1 MSETPSASRGL
12 KGRDLI
18 TVGIFT
24 ALYFVIN
31 FLFML
36 LSGLH
41 PYLWVFMPAIDAL
54 FAGIPFMLAC
64 AKVPKFGTVLII
76 GMVPSLIYFITGMFT
91 PLILGLMFASCVV
104 AEIIRAA
111 TRYESFAGNAVAYAV
126 FGFGMCGSPLPLWVF
141 HDSFV
146 AQIAGQGM
154 GADYLATLETA
165 ANPGM
170 LVAMFAATS
179 SRGSSAPTSPRDVQ
193 EALRESWPGVMR
205 ASETDTRRILGVR
218 KGKGL
223 IDPDP
228 RTLMGVLVAVS
239 VTAFMDKSIESEL
252 LLVLMVSVLQ
262 ALCGHVRMAVG
273 FAVLYA
279 ALWAALNVVLPGVGG
294 VAATMFTISLTFA
307 RKIYLCLMVGT
318 CS

>member
-1 MSETPSASRGL
+1 MSGTPSASRGL

-91 PLILGLMFASCVV
+91 PLILGLMLASCVV

-111 TRYESFAGNAVAYAV
+111 TRYESFTGNAVAYAV

-165 ANPGM
+165 VNPGM
-170 LVAMFAATS
+170 LVAMFAATFVAGLVGAYIA
-179 SRGSSAPTSPRDVQ
+179 RG
-193 EALRESWPGVMR
+193 MF
-205 ASETDTRRILGVR
+205 R
-218 KGKGL
+218 KHFVKAGL
-223 IDPDP
+223 
-228 RTLMGVLVAVS
+228 A
-239 VTAFMDKSIESEL
+239 
-252 LLVLMVSVLQ
+252 
-262 ALCGHVRMAVG
+262 
-273 FAVLYA
+273 
-279 ALWAALNVVLPGVGG
+279 
-294 VAATMFTISLTFA
+294 
-307 RKIYLCLMVGT
+307 
-318 CS
+318 

>member
-1 MSETPSASRGL
+1 MSGTPSASRGL

-31 FLFML
+31 LLFML
-36 LSGLH
+36 FGGLH

-76 GMVPSLIYFITGMFT
+76 GMVPSLVYFITGMFT
-91 PLILGLMFASCVV
+91 PLILGLMLASCVV

-170 LVAMFAATS
+170 LVAMFAATFV
-179 SRGSSAPTSPRDVQ
+179 A
-193 EALRESWPGVMR
+193 
-205 ASETDTRRILGVR
+205 
-218 KGKGL
+218 GL
-223 IDPDP
+223 IGAHIA
-228 RTLMGVLVAVS
+228 RG
-239 VTAFMDKSIESEL
+239 
-252 LLVLMVSVLQ
+252 
-262 ALCGHVRMAVG
+262 
-273 FAVLYA
+273 
-279 ALWAALNVVLPGVGG
+279 
-294 VAATMFTISLTFA
+294 MFKKHFVKAGLA
-307 RKIYLCLMVGT
+307 
-318 CS
+318 

>member
-1 MSETPSASRGL
+1 MSGTPSASRGL

-36 LSGLH
+36 LGGLH

-76 GMVPSLIYFITGMFT
+76 GMVPSLVYFITGMFT
-91 PLILGLMFASCVV
+91 PLILGLMLASCVV
-104 AEIIRAA
+104 AEIIRVA

-170 LVAMFAATS
+170 LVAMFAATFV
-179 SRGSSAPTSPRDVQ
+179 A
-193 EALRESWPGVMR
+193 
-205 ASETDTRRILGVR
+205 
-218 KGKGL
+218 GL
-223 IDPDP
+223 IGAHIA
-228 RTLMGVLVAVS
+228 RG
-239 VTAFMDKSIESEL
+239 
-252 LLVLMVSVLQ
+252 
-262 ALCGHVRMAVG
+262 
-273 FAVLYA
+273 
-279 ALWAALNVVLPGVGG
+279 
-294 VAATMFTISLTFA
+294 MFKKHFVKAGLA
-307 RKIYLCLMVGT
+307 
-318 CS
+318 

>member
-1 MSETPSASRGL
+1 MPETPSASRGL

-91 PLILGLMFASCVV
+91 PLIVGLMLASCAI

-111 TRYESFAGNAVAYAV
+111 TRYKSFAGNALAYAV

-146 AQIAGQGM
+146 TQIAGQGM
-154 GADYLATLETA
+154 GADYRATRETA

-170 LVAMFAATS
+170 LVAMHVATFV
-179 SRGSSAPTSPRDVQ
+179 A
-193 EALRESWPGVMR
+193 
-205 ASETDTRRILGVR
+205 
-218 KGKGL
+218 GL
-223 IDPDP
+223 IGAYIA
-228 RTLMGVLVAVS
+228 RG
-239 VTAFMDKSIESEL
+239 
-252 LLVLMVSVLQ
+252 
-262 ALCGHVRMAVG
+262 
-273 FAVLYA
+273 
-279 ALWAALNVVLPGVGG
+279 
-294 VAATMFTISLTFA
+294 MFKKHFVKAGLA
-307 RKIYLCLMVGT
+307 
-318 CS
+318 

>member
-91 PLILGLMFASCVV
+91 PLILGLMLASCVV

-126 FGFGMCGSPLPLWVF
+126 FGFGMCGSPLPLWAF

-154 GADYLATLETA
+154 GADYLSTLETA

-170 LVAMFAATS
+170 LVAMFVATFV
-179 SRGSSAPTSPRDVQ
+179 A
-193 EALRESWPGVMR
+193 
-205 ASETDTRRILGVR
+205 
-218 KGKGL
+218 GL
-223 IDPDP
+223 IGAYIA
-228 RTLMGVLVAVS
+228 RG
-239 VTAFMDKSIESEL
+239 
-252 LLVLMVSVLQ
+252 
-262 ALCGHVRMAVG
+262 
-273 FAVLYA
+273 
-279 ALWAALNVVLPGVGG
+279 
-294 VAATMFTISLTFA
+294 MFKKHFVKAGLA
-307 RKIYLCLMVGT
+307 
-318 CS
+318 

>member
-1 MSETPSASRGL
+1 MSETHSASRGL

-91 PLILGLMFASCVV
+91 PLILGLMLASCVV

-126 FGFGMCGSPLPLWVF
+126 FGFGMCGSPLPLWAF

-154 GADYLATLETA
+154 GADYLTTLETA

-170 LVAMFAATS
+170 LVAMFAATFV
-179 SRGSSAPTSPRDVQ
+179 A
-193 EALRESWPGVMR
+193 
-205 ASETDTRRILGVR
+205 
-218 KGKGL
+218 GL
-223 IDPDP
+223 IGAYIA
-228 RTLMGVLVAVS
+228 RG
-239 VTAFMDKSIESEL
+239 
-252 LLVLMVSVLQ
+252 
-262 ALCGHVRMAVG
+262 
-273 FAVLYA
+273 
-279 ALWAALNVVLPGVGG
+279 
-294 VAATMFTISLTFA
+294 MFKKHFVKAGLA
-307 RKIYLCLMVGT
+307 
-318 CS
+318 

>member
-1 MSETPSASRGL
+1 MSETPSASRG
-12 KGRDLI
+12 LI

-36 LSGLH
+36 ISGLH

-91 PLILGLMFASCVV
+91 LLILGLMLASCVV

-111 TRYESFAGNAVAYAV
+111 THYGSFEGNAVTYAV
-126 FGFGMCGSPLPLWVF
+126 LRFGMCGSPLPLWAF

-146 AQIAGQGM
+146 AQIAGQSM
-154 GADYLATLETA
+154 GADHLATLETA

-170 LVAMFAATS
+170 LVAMFTATFVAGLVGAYIA
-179 SRGSSAPTSPRDVQ
+179 RGMFKKHFVKA
-193 EALRESWPGVMR
+193 
-205 ASETDTRRILGVR
+205 
-218 KGKGL
+218 GL
-223 IDPDP
+223 
-228 RTLMGVLVAVS
+228 A
-239 VTAFMDKSIESEL
+239 
-252 LLVLMVSVLQ
+252 
-262 ALCGHVRMAVG
+262 
-273 FAVLYA
+273 
-279 ALWAALNVVLPGVGG
+279 
-294 VAATMFTISLTFA
+294 
-307 RKIYLCLMVGT
+307 
-318 CS
+318 

>member
-1 MSETPSASRGL
+1 MSETHSASRGL

-91 PLILGLMFASCVV
+91 PLILGLMLASCVV

-126 FGFGMCGSPLPLWVF
+126 FGFGMCGSPLPLWAF

-154 GADYLATLETA
+154 GADYLTTLETA

-170 LVAMFAATS
+170 LVAMFAATFVAGLVGAYIA
-179 SRGSSAPTSPRDVQ
+179 RG
-193 EALRESWPGVMR
+193 MF
-205 ASETDTRRILGVR
+205 R
-218 KGKGL
+218 KHFVKAGL
-223 IDPDP
+223 
-228 RTLMGVLVAVS
+228 A
-239 VTAFMDKSIESEL
+239 
-252 LLVLMVSVLQ
+252 
-262 ALCGHVRMAVG
+262 
-273 FAVLYA
+273 
-279 ALWAALNVVLPGVGG
+279 
-294 VAATMFTISLTFA
+294 
-307 RKIYLCLMVGT
+307 
-318 CS
+318 

>member
-1 MSETPSASRGL
+1 MPETHSASRGL

-24 ALYFVIN
+24 ALYFVVN

-91 PLILGLMFASCVV
+91 PLILGLMLASCVV

-165 ANPGM
+165 AHPGM
-170 LVAMFAATS
+170 LVAMFAATFVAGLVGAYIA
-179 SRGSSAPTSPRDVQ
+179 RG
-193 EALRESWPGVMR
+193 MF
-205 ASETDTRRILGVR
+205 R
-218 KGKGL
+218 KHFVKAGL
-223 IDPDP
+223 
-228 RTLMGVLVAVS
+228 A
-239 VTAFMDKSIESEL
+239 
-252 LLVLMVSVLQ
+252 
-262 ALCGHVRMAVG
+262 
-273 FAVLYA
+273 
-279 ALWAALNVVLPGVGG
+279 
-294 VAATMFTISLTFA
+294 
-307 RKIYLCLMVGT
+307 
-318 CS
+318 

>member
-1 MSETPSASRGL
+1 MSGTPSASRGL

-36 LSGLH
+36 LGGLH

-76 GMVPSLIYFITGMFT
+76 GMVPSLVYFITGMFT
-91 PLILGLMFASCVV
+91 PLILGLMLASCVV
-104 AEIIRAA
+104 AALIRAA

-126 FGFGMCGSPLPLWVF
+126 VGFGMCGSPLPLWVF

-154 GADYLATLETA
+154 GADYLATLETV

-170 LVAMFAATS
+170 LVAMFAATFV
-179 SRGSSAPTSPRDVQ
+179 A
-193 EALRESWPGVMR
+193 
-205 ASETDTRRILGVR
+205 
-218 KGKGL
+218 GL
-223 IDPDP
+223 IGAHIA
-228 RTLMGVLVAVS
+228 RG
-239 VTAFMDKSIESEL
+239 
-252 LLVLMVSVLQ
+252 
-262 ALCGHVRMAVG
+262 
-273 FAVLYA
+273 
-279 ALWAALNVVLPGVGG
+279 
-294 VAATMFTISLTFA
+294 MFKKHFVKAGLA
-307 RKIYLCLMVGT
+307 
-318 CS
+318 

>member
-91 PLILGLMFASCVV
+91 PLILGLMLASCVV

-126 FGFGMCGSPLPLWVF
+126 FGFGMCGSPLPLWAF

-154 GADYLATLETA
+154 GADYLAALETA

-170 LVAMFAATS
+170 LVAMFAATFV
-179 SRGSSAPTSPRDVQ
+179 A
-193 EALRESWPGVMR
+193 
-205 ASETDTRRILGVR
+205 
-218 KGKGL
+218 GL
-223 IDPDP
+223 IGAYIA
-228 RTLMGVLVAVS
+228 RG
-239 VTAFMDKSIESEL
+239 
-252 LLVLMVSVLQ
+252 
-262 ALCGHVRMAVG
+262 
-273 FAVLYA
+273 
-279 ALWAALNVVLPGVGG
+279 
-294 VAATMFTISLTFA
+294 MFKKHFVKAGLA
-307 RKIYLCLMVGT
+307 
-318 CS
+318 

>member
-1 MSETPSASRGL
+1 MSGTPSASRGL

-91 PLILGLMFASCVV
+91 PLILGLMLASCVV

-126 FGFGMCGSPLPLWVF
+126 FGFGMCGSPLPLWAF

-154 GADYLATLETA
+154 GADYLTTLETA

-170 LVAMFAATS
+170 LVAMFAATFV
-179 SRGSSAPTSPRDVQ
+179 A
-193 EALRESWPGVMR
+193 
-205 ASETDTRRILGVR
+205 
-218 KGKGL
+218 GL
-223 IDPDP
+223 IGAYIA
-228 RTLMGVLVAVS
+228 RG
-239 VTAFMDKSIESEL
+239 
-252 LLVLMVSVLQ
+252 
-262 ALCGHVRMAVG
+262 
-273 FAVLYA
+273 
-279 ALWAALNVVLPGVGG
+279 
-294 VAATMFTISLTFA
+294 MFKKHFVKAGLA
-307 RKIYLCLMVGT
+307 
-318 CS
+318 

>member
-1 MSETPSASRGL
+1 MPETPSASRGL

-91 PLILGLMFASCVV
+91 PLIVGLMLASCAI

-111 TRYESFAGNAVAYAV
+111 TRYKSFAGNALAYAV

-146 AQIAGQGM
+146 TQIAGQGM
-154 GADYLATLETA
+154 GADYRATRETA

-170 LVAMFAATS
+170 LVAMLVATFV
-179 SRGSSAPTSPRDVQ
+179 A
-193 EALRESWPGVMR
+193 
-205 ASETDTRRILGVR
+205 
-218 KGKGL
+218 GL
-223 IDPDP
+223 IGAYIA
-228 RTLMGVLVAVS
+228 RG
-239 VTAFMDKSIESEL
+239 
-252 LLVLMVSVLQ
+252 
-262 ALCGHVRMAVG
+262 
-273 FAVLYA
+273 
-279 ALWAALNVVLPGVGG
+279 
-294 VAATMFTISLTFA
+294 MFKKHFVKAGLA
-307 RKIYLCLMVGT
+307 
-318 CS
+318 

>member
-91 PLILGLMFASCVV
+91 PLILGLMLASCVV

-126 FGFGMCGSPLPLWVF
+126 FGFGMCGSPLPLWAF

-154 GADYLATLETA
+154 GADSLATLETA

-170 LVAMFAATS
+170 LVAMFAATFV
-179 SRGSSAPTSPRDVQ
+179 A
-193 EALRESWPGVMR
+193 
-205 ASETDTRRILGVR
+205 
-218 KGKGL
+218 GL
-223 IDPDP
+223 IGAYIA
-228 RTLMGVLVAVS
+228 RG
-239 VTAFMDKSIESEL
+239 
-252 LLVLMVSVLQ
+252 
-262 ALCGHVRMAVG
+262 
-273 FAVLYA
+273 
-279 ALWAALNVVLPGVGG
+279 
-294 VAATMFTISLTFA
+294 MF
-307 RKIYLCLMVGT
+307 RKHFVKAGLA
-318 CS
+318 

>member
-1 MSETPSASRGL
+1 MSETHSASRGL

-24 ALYFVIN
+24 ALYFVVN

-91 PLILGLMFASCVV
+91 PLILGLMLASCVV

-126 FGFGMCGSPLPLWVF
+126 FGFGMCGSPLPLWTF

-165 ANPGM
+165 AHPGM
-170 LVAMFAATS
+170 LVAMFAATFVAGLVGAYIA
-179 SRGSSAPTSPRDVQ
+179 RG
-193 EALRESWPGVMR
+193 MF
-205 ASETDTRRILGVR
+205 R
-218 KGKGL
+218 KHFVKAGL
-223 IDPDP
+223 
-228 RTLMGVLVAVS
+228 A
-239 VTAFMDKSIESEL
+239 
-252 LLVLMVSVLQ
+252 
-262 ALCGHVRMAVG
+262 
-273 FAVLYA
+273 
-279 ALWAALNVVLPGVGG
+279 
-294 VAATMFTISLTFA
+294 
-307 RKIYLCLMVGT
+307 
-318 CS
+318 

>member
-1 MSETPSASRGL
+1 MSGTPSASRGL

-36 LSGLH
+36 LGGLH

-64 AKVPKFGTVLII
+64 AKAPKFGTVLII
-76 GMVPSLIYFITGMFT
+76 GMVPSLVYFITGTFT
-91 PLILGLMFASCVV
+91 PLILGLMLASCVV

-170 LVAMFAATS
+170 LVAMFAATFV
-179 SRGSSAPTSPRDVQ
+179 A
-193 EALRESWPGVMR
+193 
-205 ASETDTRRILGVR
+205 
-218 KGKGL
+218 GL
-223 IDPDP
+223 IGAHIA
-228 RTLMGVLVAVS
+228 RG
-239 VTAFMDKSIESEL
+239 
-252 LLVLMVSVLQ
+252 
-262 ALCGHVRMAVG
+262 
-273 FAVLYA
+273 
-279 ALWAALNVVLPGVGG
+279 
-294 VAATMFTISLTFA
+294 MFKKRFVKAGLA
-307 RKIYLCLMVGT
+307 
-318 CS
+318 